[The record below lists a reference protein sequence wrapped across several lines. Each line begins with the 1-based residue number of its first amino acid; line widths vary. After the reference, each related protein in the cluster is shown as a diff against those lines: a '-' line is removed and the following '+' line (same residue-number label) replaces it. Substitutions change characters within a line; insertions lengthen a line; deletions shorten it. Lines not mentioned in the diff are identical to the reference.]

1 LIVFSIN
8 DMSLLQEDM
17 QEPLPNERMGSSDMG
32 NVSQVVPSIHP
43 CVVIVD
49 SGTGGHTHEFAV
61 AAASERGHE
70 ALMRSAKAMA
80 LTAVDLLTQPALMT
94 QVNREFSE
102 GVDLG
107 AEWRKLRIHF

>member
-49 SGTGGHTHEFAV
+49 LGTGVTRTSLPWPRPASAV
-61 AAASERGHE
+61 TKR
-70 ALMRSAKAMA
+70 
-80 LTAVDLLTQPALMT
+80 
-94 QVNREFSE
+94 
-102 GVDLG
+102 
-107 AEWRKLRIHF
+107 